1 MAKASNIIASP
12 MQSRPT
18 VLIVDDEFLIA
29 INAAAVFQKAGFD
42 TVEASNADEAIAI
55 LQERDVD
62 LIFTD
67 IRMPGSMDG
76 LRLARYVHDRWPPI
90 KIMVTSGHHLVQK
103 GDLPDGG
110 VFLPKPYTDA
120 AIITAI
126 GQLTGDRVAV
136 LR

>member
-1 MAKASNIIASP
+1 MA
-12 MQSRPT
+12 SRPT
-18 VLIVDDEFLIA
+18 VLIVEDEFLIA
-29 INAAAVFQKAGFD
+29 ISVATVFQKAGFE

-55 LQERDVD
+55 LKKRDVD

-76 LRLARYVHDRWPPI
+76 LKLARYVRDRWPPV
-90 KIMVTSGHHLVQK
+90 KIMVTSGHHMVQN

-120 AIITAI
+120 AVVAAISRLNDGQVTA
-126 GQLTGDRVAV
+126 

>member
-1 MAKASNIIASP
+1 MP
-12 MQSRPT
+12 RRPT
-18 VLIVDDEFLIA
+18 VLIVEDEFLIA
-29 INAAAVFQKAGFD
+29 ISASAVFERAGFD
-42 TVEASNADEAIAI
+42 TIEASNADEAIAV

-76 LRLARYVHDRWPPI
+76 LRLARHVRDRWPPI
-90 KIMVTSGHHLVQK
+90 KIMVTSGHHLVQN

-120 AIITAI
+120 AIFAAI
-126 GQLTGDRVAV
+126 SRLEGGRVSA

>member
-1 MAKASNIIASP
+1 MA
-12 MQSRPT
+12 SRPT
-18 VLIVDDEFLIA
+18 VLIVEDEFLIA
-29 INAAAVFQKAGFD
+29 ISAATVFQKAGFE

-55 LQERDVD
+55 LKKRDVD

-67 IRMPGSMDG
+67 VRMPGSMDG
-76 LRLARYVHDRWPPI
+76 LKLARYVRDRWPPV
-90 KIMVTSGHHLVQK
+90 KIMVTSGHHMVQN

-120 AIITAI
+120 AIVAAISRLSGGQVTA
-126 GQLTGDRVAV
+126 

>member
-1 MAKASNIIASP
+1 MP
-12 MQSRPT
+12 RRPT
-18 VLIVDDEFLIA
+18 VLIVEDEFLIA
-29 INAAAVFQKAGFD
+29 ISASAVFERAGFD
-42 TVEASNADEAIAI
+42 TIEASNADEAIAV

-76 LRLARYVHDRWPPI
+76 LRLARHVRDRWPPI
-90 KIMVTSGHHLVQK
+90 KIMVTSGHHLVQN

-120 AIITAI
+120 AIIAAI
-126 GQLTGDRVAV
+126 SRLEGGRVSA

>member
-1 MAKASNIIASP
+1 M
-12 MQSRPT
+12 SRRST
-18 VLIVDDEFLIA
+18 VLIVEDEFLIA
-29 INAAAVFQKAGFD
+29 INASAVFEKAGFD
-42 TVEASNADEAIAI
+42 TFEASNADEAIAV

-62 LIFTD
+62 VIFTD

-76 LRLARYVHDRWPPI
+76 LKLARYVRDRWPPI
-90 KIMVTSGHHLVQK
+90 KIMVTSGHHLIQN

-120 AIITAI
+120 AIIAAI
-126 GQLTGDRVAV
+126 SQLEGDRVSA

>member
-1 MAKASNIIASP
+1 MA
-12 MQSRPT
+12 SRPT
-18 VLIVDDEFLIA
+18 VLIVEDEFLIA
-29 INAAAVFQKAGFD
+29 ISVATVFQKAGFE

-55 LQERDVD
+55 LKKRDVD

-67 IRMPGSMDG
+67 VRMPGSMDG
-76 LRLARYVHDRWPPI
+76 LKLARYARDRWPPV
-90 KIMVTSGHHLVQK
+90 KIMVTSGHHMVQN

-120 AIITAI
+120 AVVAAISRLNDGQVTA
-126 GQLTGDRVAV
+126 

>member
-1 MAKASNIIASP
+1 MA
-12 MQSRPT
+12 SRPT
-18 VLIVDDEFLIA
+18 VLIVEDEFLIA
-29 INAAAVFQKAGFD
+29 ISVATVFQKAGFE

-55 LQERDVD
+55 LKKRDVD

-67 IRMPGSMDG
+67 VRMPGSMDG
-76 LRLARYVHDRWPPI
+76 LKLARYVRDRWPPV
-90 KIMVTSGHHLVQK
+90 KIMVTSGHHMVQN

-120 AIITAI
+120 AVVAAISRLNDGQVTA
-126 GQLTGDRVAV
+126 

>member
-1 MAKASNIIASP
+1 MP
-12 MQSRPT
+12 RRPT
-18 VLIVDDEFLIA
+18 VLIVEDEFLIA
-29 INAAAVFQKAGFD
+29 ISASAVFERAGFD
-42 TVEASNADEAIAI
+42 TIEASNADEAIAV

-76 LRLARYVHDRWPPI
+76 LRLARHVRDRWPPI
-90 KIMVTSGHHLVQK
+90 KIMVTSGHHLVQN

-120 AIITAI
+120 AIIAAI
-126 GQLTGDRVAV
+126 SQFEDGRVLA